1 MFLEYFSM
9 NSFSLPYFLDDEARD
24 PNLLVY
30 RSESNQSIPIRYDEG
45 LDDKRFYQQ
54 VLPVDRVE
62 LAEHYLSMFARRKNE
77 FAQ

>member
-1 MFLEYFSM
+1 M

-24 PNLLVY
+24 QNLLFY
-30 RSESNQSIPIRYDEG
+30 RSESNQSISIRYDEDLG
-45 LDDKRFYQQ
+45 DRRFYQQ

-62 LAEHYLSMFARRKNE
+62 LIEHYPSMFARRKNE